1 MRFTVA
7 SSPDAPHLA
16 RQRLATALGTGET
29 ADTVLLATS
38 ELVSNAVLHGEMN
51 EGELILVEMS
61 RGARLR
67 VEVSHPGP
75 PLKGPPGRADRTR
88 PGGHGFLI
96 LDRLAAR
103 WAVEHRHGRTHAWFE
118 L

>member
-16 RQRLATALGTGET
+16 RQRLAAALGEGET
-29 ADTVLLATS
+29 TDNVLLATS

-51 EGELILVEMS
+51 EGEPIVVEMS

-75 PLKGPPGRADRTR
+75 PLKGPPRRTDRTR
-88 PGGHGFLI
+88 PGGNGFLI
-96 LDRLAAR
+96 LDRLAER
-103 WAVEHRHGRTHAWFE
+103 WAVEHRQGRTHAWFE

>member
-16 RQRLATALGTGET
+16 RQCLAAALGEGEA

-38 ELVSNAVLHGEMN
+38 ELVSNAVLHGEMD
-51 EGELILVEMS
+51 EGEPIVVEMS
-61 RGARLR
+61 HGAHLR
-67 VEVSHPGP
+67 VEVSHPGA
-75 PLKGPPGRADRTR
+75 PLKGPPGRTDRAR
-88 PGGHGFLI
+88 PGSHGFLI